1 MKKQSI
7 IFIIVIFLLLLIG
20 CQEQNE
26 PTTDAPLNNFFANTE
41 LNYGEYVFIFEDVVE
56 RARALDLKDK
66 TLEKWVIRALGDEK
80 LSNKR
85 DLTQDEALK
94 IAKKNQAENQA
105 WITVAEEKYEVK
117 VTEEELDQWIS
128 AGPDQSEIPQ
138 QKAFADALKLSI
150 EDLNH
155 EFDREL
161 YKQTLLWEKLIPVL
175 EKKYETKDREVLLD
189 KYMEQVEQEKKIQIK
204 KTTGT

>member
-7 IFIIVIFLLLLIG
+7 IFIIGIFLLLLIG
-20 CQEQNE
+20 CQEENE

-41 LNYGEYVFIFEDVVE
+41 LNYGEYVFIFEDLVE

-80 LSNKR
+80 ISNKR